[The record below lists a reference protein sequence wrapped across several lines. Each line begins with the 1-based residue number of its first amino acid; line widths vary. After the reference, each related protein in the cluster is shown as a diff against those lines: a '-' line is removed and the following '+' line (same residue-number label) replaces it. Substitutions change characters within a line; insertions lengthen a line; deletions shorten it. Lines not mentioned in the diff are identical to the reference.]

1 MAGEWIKVGHATP
14 DKPEVMQIATTLS
27 IEPEQVMGH
36 LLRVWIWADQQ
47 SLNGH
52 ALNVTENDVD
62 RISRHAGVASAMR
75 KVGWLRGENGALSFP
90 KFDRHNGES
99 SKKRALA
106 AERKRKERSRSE
118 RDDGVTRG
126 EERRSNTSPLEN
138 KEGVEGKEGAGRKG
152 AGHVLDVTELP
163 PEWRDFCKRE
173 RPDLNPDLVWSMFA
187 DHWRANRNRPEG
199 KKSDWMAAW
208 RNWVRK
214 ERRNGPGA
222 TPAQQGFV

>member
-14 DKPEVMQIATTLS
+14 DKPEVMQMAAELS
-27 IEPEQVMGH
+27 IEPEQVVGH

-75 KVGWLRGENGALSFP
+75 KVGWLRGENGGLSFP

-106 AERKRKERSRSE
+106 AERKRKERSRE
-118 RDDGVTRG
+118 KRDVSVTRG
-126 EERRSNTSPLEN
+126 EERESSTSPLSN
-138 KEGVEGKEGAGRKG
+138 TGGVVGLEGAGRKG
-152 AGHVLDVTELP
+152 GGHALDVTELP
-163 PEWRDFCKRE
+163 ADWRQFCRQE
-173 RPDLNPDLVWSMFA
+173 RPDLDVDLVWRMFV
-187 DHWRANRNRPEG
+187 DHWLANRNRPEG
-199 KKSDWMAAW
+199 KKADWLAAW

-214 ERRNGPGA
+214 ERRGGVA
-222 TPAQQGFV
+222 TAQAQQGFA